1 MNYYTTCHLCGG
13 LGWGWDCSSKL
24 EKLTDFGG
32 GSVAVAGAGLRSKL
46 AKLEEGGGAI
56 LMGSVSWSISKE
68 EKLEDC
74 RGKVEVGIRVGK
86 KAKCLMND
94 V

>member
-1 MNYYTTCHLCGG
+1 MKNETCHLCGG

-32 GSVAVAGAGLRSKL
+32 GSVAVGGAGLRSKL

-56 LMGSVSWSISKE
+56 LMGSASWSILKE

-74 RGKVEVGIRVGK
+74 REKVEVGIRVG
-86 KAKCLMND
+86 
-94 V
+94 